1 MSQWKVGDTAS
12 SLWVFSQ
19 DDVAAFA
26 LISGD
31 DNDLHLN
38 EAEAAKSIFKRPVVH
53 GILTTGRISALLG
66 TQLPGKGTAFL
77 GADFKFKAP
86 LYPGE
91 EIEARVTVTAIDDV
105 KKKMKL
111 DAVVSK
117 TADGTIV
124 VTATVEV
131 LLRDRVML
139 AA

>member
-1 MSQWKVGDTAS
+1 MSHWNVGDTAN

-19 DDVAAFA
+19 EDVEAFA
-26 LISGD
+26 VISGD

-38 EAEAAKSIFKRPVVH
+38 EDEAAKSIFKRRIVH

-77 GADFKFKAP
+77 SAELKFKAP

-91 EIEARVTVTAIDDV
+91 EIEARVTVTEIDDA

-111 DAVVSK
+111 DASVTK
-117 TADGTIV
+117 TSDGTV
-124 VTATVEV
+124 VVLGTVEV